1 MQLNKITIE
10 SKLNIELN
18 QDKINI
24 NLNELQEIVNFCFNN
39 VIFDFTSQID
49 DILIKIANQNI
60 IPLDQDFFPNSFLHV
75 FSQVYLEG
83 GHTRVG
89 ERWIKYSPDSQ
100 KHSVVIT
107 KQENMPIPDLLKQ
120 VVKDK
125 NGDFVVFENKNPI
138 ELALD
143 LRKIA
148 NKYEFIILHIHMNDL
163 IPIIAF
169 GAENFNRKILF
180 FNHADH
186 EFWIGGKIT
195 NLVVNLRTFVI
206 KINKQLR
213 NIYRNVLLPLPIE
226 KPSLDFD
233 DDEALRTKQELGI
246 DRFEKVIITIASAYK
261 YKNFDEYNWIETAKK
276 ILDKNLNSVIVA
288 IGPSMQNEEWRLAN
302 KDTGGRIIPLGIIA
316 NNMVEKY
323 LKIADLAIDSYP
335 FSSFI
340 ALLDVAKYNIECL
353 SLKTPI
359 NYLDSFLEAKIYCN
373 NQNTL
378 VERATTILQKPKKN
392 SRYTTKLYRIIEE
405 KHFPNAFIK
414 NIDLIYKTL
423 DKSAIKSNKKNLMQK
438 SKYVDKDI
446 MNFLMFNRKIKGVDQ
461 LLLQNHIKKSFVAK
475 LKNSCIKKLLLQNHI
490 KKSFV
495 AKFKNS
501 CIKRIK
507 EIKNL
512 INLC

>member
-1 MQLNKITIE
+1 MQLDKITIE

-89 ERWIKYSPDSQ
+89 ERWIKYSPNSQ

-195 NLVVNLRTFVI
+195 TLVVNLRTFVI

-213 NIYRNVLLPLPIE
+213 NIYRNVVLPLPIE
-226 KPSLDFD
+226 KPILDFD
-233 DDEALRTKQELGI
+233 DETLRTKQELEI

-335 FSSFI
+335 FSSFT

-373 NQNTL
+373 NQNNL
-378 VERATTILQKPKKN
+378 IERAIEILQKPKKN
-392 SRYTTKLYRIIEE
+392 SCYTTKLYRIIEE

-423 DKSAIKSNKKNLMQK
+423 DKSAIKSDKKNLMQK
-438 SKYVDKDI
+438 SKYVDEDI
-446 MNFLMFNRKIKGVDQ
+446 MNFMIFNRKMKSVDQ
-461 LLLQNHIKKSFVAK
+461 
-475 LKNSCIKKLLLQNHI
+475 LLLQNHI